1 MTKDPPTTSDKI
13 ARGCRPACVGPEN
26 TSQTS
31 YVLVFSYV
39 A

>member
-1 MTKDPPTTSDKI
+1 MTKDPPTASDKI
-13 ARGCRPACVGPEN
+13 AWGFRPACVGPEN

-31 YVLVFSYV
+31 YVLVFSCV